1 MNPHSQTVSN
11 EVQVASDDHLF
22 PRQGSVEGEIA
33 IMGQRGSGTRSAKA
47 HTKGGN
53 LSSFSSEMEFIRYAL
68 DSAAIVAMTD
78 VRGTITFVNSKF
90 CEISGYARE
99 ELIGNNH
106 RMLRSGIHDTPFFR
120 AMYRRIAGGQVW
132 HGEICNRRKDGSHYW
147 VDTTIVPHVNTIGKV
162 DSYTAIRFDITAR
175 HEAEAMLRRIVS
187 VDSLTGIPNRRR
199 FHEHLES
206 VLDLDSPDPR
216 RVHLALL
223 DIDTFKEINDT
234 FGHDVG
240 DDLLK
245 VVSERLRLLE
255 KPGIFVARLGGDEFG
270 IVVSGMRDDDALAFM
285 GKVLA
290 SLREP
295 LKLGAATR
303 RCTASI
309 GVSSFPKDAGSLDE
323 LFKAAD
329 MALYRSKALGRDQ
342 VKAFVPRLRE
352 IAERRSELLHAV
364 EVGLDKGQFRLYY
377 QPLVPTDARY
387 PVSLEGLLRW
397 NHPEQG
403 LITPGAFLT
412 DMNDPGLLAAIG
424 LFVVEQA
431 FLDMRAIIGKG
442 LPVGRVA
449 INVTN
454 ADFRSNAFVD
464 RFFDLSEQMGIAPD
478 RFCIEVT
485 EGVFLGRDFQH
496 LEGHLSRLHE
506 AGVEIALDDFGTGFA
521 SLTHLRRMPIDRIK
535 IDRSFVSNLT
545 ASAEDMAIVRGVV
558 DIAHS
563 MGKVVTAEGVETRE
577 QAELLR
583 DLGCDYL
590 QGWYF
595 AKAWNLERLP
605 YVFANMPR
613 LPGGAKNLLQSVA
626 S

>member
-1 MNPHSQTVSN
+1 M
-11 EVQVASDDHLF
+11 
-22 PRQGSVEGEIA
+22 A
-33 IMGQRGSGTRSAKA
+33 IMIQGGNDTSPAKA
-47 HTKGGN
+47 RTKSGN
-53 LSSFSSEMEFIRYAL
+53 LNSFASEMEFIRYAL

-90 CEISGYARE
+90 CEISGYAHE

-106 RMLRSGIHDTPFFR
+106 RMLHSGIHDTTFFR
-120 AMYRRIAGGQVW
+120 RMYRTIAGGRVW
-132 HGEICNRRKDGSHYW
+132 HGEICNRRKDGSNYW
-147 VDTTIVPHVNTIGKV
+147 VDTTIVPHINAAGKV

-175 HEAEAMLRRIVS
+175 HEAEAMLRQIVS

-199 FHEHLES
+199 FQEHLEN
-206 VLDLDSPDPR
+206 VVDLSSHDPGQ
-216 RVHLALL
+216 VHLALL

-240 DDLLK
+240 DNLLK
-245 VVSERLRLLE
+245 VVSERLRKLV
-255 KPGIFVARLGGDEFG
+255 KPSVFVARLGGDEFG
-270 IVVSGMRDDDALAFM
+270 IVMTGMADEEALAFM
-285 GKVLA
+285 GEVLA

-295 LKLGAATR
+295 VKLGSAATR

-309 GVSSFPKDAGSLDE
+309 GVSSFPKDAGSPDA

-342 VKAFVPRLRE
+342 VQAFVPRLRE

-364 EVGLDKGQFRLYY
+364 ETGLDKGQFQLYY
-377 QPLVPTDARY
+377 QPLVPTNARH

-397 NHPEQG
+397 SHPEQG

-424 LFVVEQA
+424 LFVVERA
-431 FLDMRAIIGKG
+431 FLDMQAMIAKG

-454 ADFRSNAFVD
+454 ADFRSDAFID
-464 RFFDLSEQMGIAPD
+464 RFFDLSRKIGIAPD

-485 EGVFLGRDFQH
+485 EGVFLDRDYQH

-535 IDRSFVSNLT
+535 IDRSFISNIT
-545 ASAEDMAIVRGVV
+545 ANAGDMAIVRGVV

-563 MGKVVTAEGVETRE
+563 MGKVVTAEGIETRD

-595 AKAWNLERLP
+595 AKATNPEHLP
-605 YVFANMPR
+605 YVFEHMPR
-613 LPGGAKNLLQSVA
+613 LPGDASNLLQSVA

>member
-1 MNPHSQTVSN
+1 MTAISPVKAVSS
-11 EVQVASDDHLF
+11 ADM
-22 PRQGSVEGEIA
+22 A
-33 IMGQRGSGTRSAKA
+33 IMIQGGNDTSPAKA
-47 HTKGGN
+47 RTKSGN
-53 LSSFSSEMEFIRYAL
+53 LNSFASEMEFIRYAL

-90 CEISGYARE
+90 CEISGYAHE

-106 RMLRSGIHDTPFFR
+106 RMLHSGIHDTTFFR
-120 AMYRRIAGGQVW
+120 RMYRTIAGGRVW
-132 HGEICNRRKDGSHYW
+132 HGEICNRRKDGSNYW
-147 VDTTIVPHVNTIGKV
+147 VDTTIVPHINAAGKV

-175 HEAEAMLRRIVS
+175 HEAEAMLRQIVS

-199 FHEHLES
+199 FQEHLEN
-206 VLDLDSPDPR
+206 VVDLSSHDPGQ
-216 RVHLALL
+216 VHLALL

-240 DDLLK
+240 DNLLK
-245 VVSERLRLLE
+245 VVSERLRKLV
-255 KPGIFVARLGGDEFG
+255 KPSVFVARLGGDEFG
-270 IVVSGMRDDDALAFM
+270 IVMTGMADEEALAFM
-285 GKVLA
+285 GEVLA

-295 LKLGAATR
+295 VKLGSAATR

-309 GVSSFPKDAGSLDE
+309 GVSSFPKDAGSPDA

-342 VKAFVPRLRE
+342 VQAFVPRLRE

-364 EVGLDKGQFRLYY
+364 ETGLDKGQFQLYY
-377 QPLVPTDARY
+377 QPLVPTNARH

-397 NHPEQG
+397 SHPEQG

-424 LFVVEQA
+424 LFVVERA
-431 FLDMRAIIGKG
+431 FLDMQAMIAKG

-454 ADFRSNAFVD
+454 ADFRSDAFID
-464 RFFDLSEQMGIAPD
+464 RFFDLSRKIGIAPD

-485 EGVFLGRDFQH
+485 EGVFLDRDYQH

-535 IDRSFVSNLT
+535 IDRSFISNIT
-545 ASAEDMAIVRGVV
+545 ANAGDMAIVRGVV

-563 MGKVVTAEGVETRE
+563 MGKVVTAEGIETRD

-595 AKAWNLERLP
+595 AKARNPEHLP
-605 YVFANMPR
+605 YVFEHMPR
-613 LPGGAKNLLQSVA
+613 LPGDASNLLQSVA

>member
-1 MNPHSQTVSN
+1 MHVTQRRSRVTAISPVKAVSS
-11 EVQVASDDHLF
+11 ADM
-22 PRQGSVEGEIA
+22 A
-33 IMGQRGSGTRSAKA
+33 IMIQGGNDTSPAKA
-47 HTKGGN
+47 RTKSGN
-53 LSSFSSEMEFIRYAL
+53 LNSFASEMEFIRYAL

-90 CEISGYARE
+90 CEISGYAHE

-106 RMLRSGIHDTPFFR
+106 RMLHSGIHDTTFFR
-120 AMYRRIAGGQVW
+120 RMYRTIAGGRVW
-132 HGEICNRRKDGSHYW
+132 HGEICNRRKDGSNYW
-147 VDTTIVPHVNTIGKV
+147 VDTTIVPHINAAGKV

-175 HEAEAMLRRIVS
+175 HEAEAMLRQIVS

-199 FHEHLES
+199 FQEHLEN
-206 VLDLDSPDPR
+206 VVDLSSHDPGQ
-216 RVHLALL
+216 VHLALL

-240 DDLLK
+240 DNLLK
-245 VVSERLRLLE
+245 VVSERLRKLV
-255 KPGIFVARLGGDEFG
+255 KPSVFVARLGGDEFG
-270 IVVSGMRDDDALAFM
+270 IVMTGMADEEALAFM
-285 GKVLA
+285 GEVLA

-295 LKLGAATR
+295 VKLGSAATR

-309 GVSSFPKDAGSLDE
+309 GVSSFPKDAGSPDA

-342 VKAFVPRLRE
+342 VQAFVPRLRE

-364 EVGLDKGQFRLYY
+364 ETGLDKGQFQLYY
-377 QPLVPTDARY
+377 QPLVPTNARH

-397 NHPEQG
+397 SHPEQG

-424 LFVVEQA
+424 LFVVERA
-431 FLDMRAIIGKG
+431 FLDMQAMIAKG

-454 ADFRSNAFVD
+454 ADFRSDAFID
-464 RFFDLSEQMGIAPD
+464 RFFDLSRKIGIAPD

-485 EGVFLGRDFQH
+485 EGVFLDRDYQH

-535 IDRSFVSNLT
+535 IDRSFISNIT
-545 ASAEDMAIVRGVV
+545 ANAGDMAIVRGVV

-563 MGKVVTAEGVETRE
+563 MGKVVTAEGIETRD

-595 AKAWNLERLP
+595 AKARNPEHLP
-605 YVFANMPR
+605 YVFEHMPR
-613 LPGGAKNLLQSVA
+613 LPGDASNLLQSVA